1 MLRYTLAHQGTPVY
15 SVAWGPDSEKA
26 LYTAD
31 KQLIIKP
38 LQPNAKILQ
47 WKAHDG
53 IILKVDWNSV
63 NDLILSSG
71 KDCKYKVWESYSH
84 PLYSS
89 QPHEHPITSVAWAPD
104 GELFAVG
111 SFHSLCLCNKT
122 GVRHSGDQSQMFCHK
137 CDNAQHT

>member
-1 MLRYTLAHQGTPVY
+1 MY
-15 SVAWGPDSEKA
+15 SVAWGPDSEKV
-26 LYTAD
+26 LYTAG

-53 IILKVDWNSV
+53 IILKVDWNSI
-63 NDLILSSG
+63 NDLIISAA
-71 KDCKYKVWESYSH
+71 KDCKYKVWDSYGR

-89 QPHEHPITSVAWAPD
+89 QLHEHPITSVAWAPD

-122 GVRHSGDQSQMFCHK
+122 GVHGRPLQYSCLENPMDRVTWQATVHSVPQS
-137 CDNAQHT
+137 